1 MDSIIKKM
9 RVNEISDWL
18 KCDLYGNTTA
28 EPTPENIDLALNT
41 FKRLKMVKH
50 YRFVYLK
57 YIKK

>member
-1 MDSIIKKM
+1 M

-28 EPTPENIDLALNT
+28 EPTLENIDLALNT